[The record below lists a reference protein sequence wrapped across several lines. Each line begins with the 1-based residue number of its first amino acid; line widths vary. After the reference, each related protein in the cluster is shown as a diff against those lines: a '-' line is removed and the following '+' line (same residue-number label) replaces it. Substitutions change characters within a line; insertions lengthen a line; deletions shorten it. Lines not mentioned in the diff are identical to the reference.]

1 MTPDNCDLAV
11 KIGKIFFAA
20 TVVVTFFNLGQ
31 MMRL

>member
-11 KIGKIFFAA
+11 KIGKIIFAA